1 MFFKEFEIEA
11 KKFWKFK
18 YWGCTA
24 KKKKK
29 KKKKKKLPSPQEEQ
43 KQTKSEIF

>member
-24 KKKKK
+24 KKQKNKQK
-29 KKKKKKLPSPQEEQ
+29 TNLPSPQEEQ
-43 KQTKSEIF
+43 KQTESEIF